1 MRITNRSA
9 HALEAMVLMAR
20 GDLSKPKTLQSISEA
35 IGISAS
41 YAEMIFARLRNAD
54 LVRSERGPGGGYYLN
69 KPTGRIAA
77 ADIVAAFEEPNSI
90 ARPRRINL
98 SSEPAVPERAAMELL
113 WQTLNSRMERAL
125 ANISL
130 ADLVILTTPTHGIEA
145 YGEAR
150 PESLTSCTRVKNG
163 DGI

>member
-1 MRITNRSA
+1 MWITNRTA

-54 LVRSERGPGGGYYLN
+54 LVRSEKGPGGGYYLN
-69 KPTGRIAA
+69 KSTDRITA

-90 ARPRRINL
+90 ARRRRMNL
-98 SSEPAVPERAAMELL
+98 SSEPAVPERAVMELL
-113 WQTLNSRMERAL
+113 WQTLNSRMDGVL
-125 ANISL
+125 ARISL
-130 ADLVILTTPTHGIEA
+130 ADLVILSTPTHRVEA
-145 YGEAR
+145 YGEAQ
-150 PESLTSCTRVKNG
+150 PESLTSCTRVKNS
-163 DGI
+163 DGT